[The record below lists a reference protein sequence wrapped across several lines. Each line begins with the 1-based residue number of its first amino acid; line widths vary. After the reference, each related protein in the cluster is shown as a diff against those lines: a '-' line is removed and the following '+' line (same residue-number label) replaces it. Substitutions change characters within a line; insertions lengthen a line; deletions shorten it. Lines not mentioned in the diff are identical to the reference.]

1 LTTEPMLGAE
11 LSTVVSE
18 TELRELTIRVLE
30 HHGATTGTAVLQ
42 ADALVEGELRGHPS
56 HGLRRLP
63 VIVERM
69 RRGLIDV
76 QATPRLEWRA
86 EASLTVDGN
95 MGFGPVALDAAIEA
109 VSARAARTGIAMAA
123 ISRSS
128 HIGMLAPYVE
138 RIARQGCI
146 GLLLTTS
153 EALVHA
159 WGGRSRAVGTNPI
172 GVGIP
177 TADEPLTLDMSTSAV
192 SMGKIIDYAAKG
204 RALPDGWATDRFGEP
219 TRNASEAADFGALSP
234 FGGPK
239 GYALGVAIESLV
251 ATVTQTAYGADILGT
266 LDSEHPVTKGD
277 LLVVISLDALG
288 LRPVL
293 PFLTDYLTQIR
304 ASGGASTAVD
314 VPGDRARRTRSESCA
329 HGVPVDSA
337 VWVHAHRLAEGSGL
351 S

>member
-1 LTTEPMLGAE
+1 MN
-11 LSTVVSE
+11 E
-18 TELRELTIRVLE
+18 TELRDLTVRVLE
-30 HHGATTGTAVLQ
+30 RHGANCEAARLQ
-42 ADALVEGELRGHPS
+42 ADALVEGELRAHPS

-63 VIVERM
+63 LIVERM

-76 QATPRLEWRA
+76 TAVLSLDWTA
-86 EASLTVDGN
+86 EASLKVDGN
-95 MGFGPVALDAAIEA
+95 MGFGPVALHAAIDA
-109 VSARAARTGIAMAA
+109 VSARAERTGIAMAA

-138 RIARQGCI
+138 RVARQGCI

-177 TADEPLTLDMSTSAV
+177 TSNEPLSLDMSTSAV

-204 RALPDGWATDRFGEP
+204 RPLRDGWATDRNGEP
-219 TRNASEAADFGALSP
+219 TENASEAAAFGALSP

-239 GYALGVAIESLV
+239 GYALGVTIESLV
-251 ATVTQTAYGADILGT
+251 ATVTQTAYGADVLGT

-277 LLVVISLDALG
+277 LLIVISLDVLG
-288 LRPVL
+288 LKPVL
-293 PFLTDYLTQIR
+293 PLLTNYLIQIR
-304 ASGGASTAVD
+304 ASGGASTPVD
-314 VPGDRARRTRSESCA
+314 VPGDRARRTQAERRA

-337 VWVHAHRLAEGSGL
+337 VWANVHRLAEGSEFE
-351 S
+351 